1 MKKRIISAAMA
12 LIMSACMLPTGIL
25 TGAAYDE
32 EPAESLEAI
41 NDRIKNSAESFY
53 ETSAAENADWKSTT
67 ANIISGAMSKIPV
80 EGTPAKIGVWVG
92 QKFLDN
98 LVNSSKPDDTEQI
111 LSAINTLNQQ
121 NQTALLKLDQLS
133 TLVKDQA
140 KLNAI
145 NHYYNGNNV
154 LFSKTK
160 LYIADLQNTE
170 GLTDKQIE
178 ENRRNTLVW
187 SIGDTTN
194 IKELNFA
201 EKSYFDQEVSSLGE
215 KLQDTVYLID
225 GSCSPLDLMNNY
237 SLQHFKWEHQGYEMR
252 EKYWSSL
259 ANLYMTSANIM
270 YASLNA
276 RIEVYEDEYGKGS
289 ANLLRGKLKILL
301 DTNKEIKSLAEQTA
315 VTRLP
320 DNLRRYQVL
329 GHEITLCREARKQTL
344 PYLNAGPNDFKCP
357 DGRKTNKHWDSFY
370 MYTDK
375 NKNTYEALSE
385 KYYKDIYNDYNP
397 KGSTERVSLYDIFFS
412 SENGD
417 FIKPKESRGSMD
429 WMFVTNDIKTV
440 YSQSK
445 TIFGQVTNEYWTVA
459 DVLLNSRDCSYVEWR
474 HGGDKKMQLNNRYSV
489 IARMSDGSR
498 FYTYI
503 PKEYCDSF
511 IMVMQAENP
520 SNSLPGSGSGQE
532 VVEVTV
538 DDTPAPTSA
547 PTSAPTPTEHTHSL
561 EWKTDQSPTKESTG
575 VKHLECTVCGLKE
588 EAVTIPK
595 LTDDNASQSTSST
608 VKSPK
613 TGSNSCI
620 VVPAALLAA
629 SAAALA
635 AGCVRKRRKVK

>member
-12 LIMSACMLPTGIL
+12 LIMSACMLPTGIF

-32 EPAESLEAI
+32 EPTESLESI

-53 ETSAAENADWKSTT
+53 ETASAENTDWKSTT
-67 ANIISGAMSKIPV
+67 VTIINGAMSKIPV
-80 EGTPAKIGVWVG
+80 EGTPAKIGIWVG

-111 LSAINTLNQQ
+111 LSAINSLNQQ
-121 NQTALLKLDQLS
+121 NQTTLLKLDQLS
-133 TLVKDQA
+133 ELVKDQS

-178 ENRRNTLVW
+178 ENRKNTLVW
-187 SIGDTTN
+187 SIGDTTK
-194 IKELNFA
+194 IKELNFG

-270 YASLNA
+270 YTSLNA
-276 RIEVYEDEYGKGS
+276 RIEVYEDKYGEGS
-289 ANLLRGKLKILL
+289 ANLLRGKLTALL
-301 DTNKEIKSLAEQTA
+301 DTNKIIKELAEQTT
-315 VTRLP
+315 VTQLP
-320 DNLRRYQVL
+320 DNLRRYQVP

-357 DGRKTNKHWDSFY
+357 SDRKTNKHWDSFY

-375 NKNTYEALSE
+375 NKKTYEALSE
-385 KYYKDIYNDYNP
+385 KYYRDIYNDYNP
-397 KGSTERVSLYDIFFS
+397 KGSTEKVSLYDIFFS

-417 FIKPKESRGSMD
+417 FIKPKESKGSMD

-459 DVLLNSRDCSYVEWR
+459 DVLLNSKDCSYVEWR

-489 IARMSDGSR
+489 IARMSDGGR

-511 IMVMQAENP
+511 IMVMPAENP
-520 SNSLPGSGSGQE
+520 SNTVPGSGSGQE

-538 DDTPAPTSA
+538 DDTT
-547 PTSAPTPTEHTHSL
+547 TPTEHTHNL
-561 EWKTDQSPTKESTG
+561 EWKIDQNPTNESTG

-595 LTDDNASQSTSST
+595 LTDGNASQNTSNT

-613 TGSNSCI
+613 TGGNSYI
-620 VVPAALLAA
+620 VVSAALLAI